1 MSARATKFKN
11 VKITG
16 DLVVD
21 GNSTVGGAGVVS
33 GEMDANLTLAATRTL
48 AVTTADKL
56 TVGGKIVPQTFLVT
70 RSIFDGATTAAF
82 DGVIPIPV
90 ASKIVSVKIRW
101 QTASGASETLM
112 VKKVPSG
119 TAKASGTDCLA
130 AGIDLTATADTNVS
144 PALHAT
150 AANYTFA
157 AGDGLGFVAS
167 GAPTS
172 LDGVGITV
180 EFQRV

>member
-1 MSARATKFKN
+1 MSARPTKLTN
-11 VKITG
+11 LTISG
-16 DLVVD
+16 DLVV
-21 GNSTVGGAGVVS
+21 GGTSTVAGSSIVNGVIGEDVTVAS
-33 GEMDANLTLAATRTL
+33 GKTL

-56 TVGGKIVPQTFLVT
+56 TVGGKIIPQTFLVT

-82 DGVIPIPV
+82 DGVIPLPV
-90 ASKIVSVKIRW
+90 ACKIVSVKIRW

-119 TAKASGTDCLA
+119 TAKGSGTDCLA

-150 AANYTFA
+150 AGNYTFA
-157 AGDGLGFVAS
+157 AGGALGFVAS

-172 LDGVGITV
+172 LDGVEG
-180 EFQRV
+180 RRRP